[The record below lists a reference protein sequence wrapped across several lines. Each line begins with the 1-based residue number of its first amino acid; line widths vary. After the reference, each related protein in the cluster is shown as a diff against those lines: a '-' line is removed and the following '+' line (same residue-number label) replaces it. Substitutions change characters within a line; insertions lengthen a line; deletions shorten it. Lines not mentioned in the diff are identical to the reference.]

1 VGCNALGLMFT
12 ADIALAIGLDDT
24 SVLVLFATS
33 VEFPLS
39 ALQIKKKKKKCV
51 GCVGEC
57 VSECVSE

>member
-51 GCVGEC
+51 GCVGE
-57 VSECVSE
+57 